1 MRIAIVADVHI
12 GNHRLFGGK
21 TDAGINARCGLTLT
35 GLSNAYSV
43 AAEEACGMM
52 VIAGDLYDTEAPN
65 PQIIA
70 KVAEIIQRNS
80 AHIETVIIKGN
91 HDSNSPA
98 PGDHALGP
106 LATVAR
112 IVEYPARIA
121 DTLLLPFAPNAT
133 SWVAEAVA
141 ATPAPLVISHF
152 GISNASTAEYLLAS
166 SVPIDTLRSI
176 AAEHGVKLW
185 LSGDWHSHAVYAN
198 STFTAVQIGALV
210 PTGFNNPG
218 VQEYGSVIIV
228 DTATMQW
235 TRRVIPGPRFVYT
248 KHPQLLDVP
257 GFNPHTMTHLYVK
270 LADPSPER
278 EETLAAWRTAGT
290 ISDYVS
296 ATEARSEV
304 DASGEA
310 VADAMADLEV
320 NDLGAALIPYVRA
333 MSIAEADKPKVIEK
347 CQTYL
352 SRYL

>member
-21 TDAGINARCGLTLT
+21 TDAGVNARCGFTLA
-35 GLSNAYSV
+35 GLSRAYEI
-43 AAEEACGMM
+43 ATEEACGTM

-65 PQIIA
+65 PQTIWRVSSIIGDYA
-70 KVAEIIQRNS
+70 DRM
-80 AHIETVIIKGN
+80 ETIIIKGN
-91 HDSNSPA
+91 HDSNSDT

-106 LATVAR
+106 LSPVATIIEVPTSYAG
-112 IVEYPARIA
+112 I
-121 DTLLLPFAPNAT
+121 TFLPFAPNAT

-141 ATPAPLVISHF
+141 ANPAPLVISHF
-152 GISNASTAEYLLAS
+152 GISNPSTAEYLLAS
-166 SVPIDTLRSI
+166 SVQVDTLRSI

-185 LSGDWHSHAVYAN
+185 LSGDWHSHAVYSN
-198 STFTAVQIGALV
+198 SVFTAVQIGALV

-218 VQEYGSVIIV
+218 VAEYGSVLIV
-228 DTATMQW
+228 DTTTMQW
-235 TRRVIPGPRFVYT
+235 TRRIVAGPRFVYAR
-248 KHPQLLDVP
+248 HPQLLDVP
-257 GFNPHTMTHLYVK
+257 AFNPQTMTHLYVK
-270 LADPSPER
+270 LAEPTPER

-304 DASGEA
+304 DATGEA

-320 NDLGAALIPYVRA
+320 NDLAAALIPYVRA